1 MNVNG
6 LEFFDD
12 VLEMHTAPNTLAGK
26 YARLRALL
34 ERACKDLTT
43 QEPIQFS
50 NFFSRLN
57 FVCSRYHV
65 DGRLAFRINTFRVHS
80 NDILYRNAVP
90 EEATYLQDL
99 KAVCQALSHLYEIP
113 IPEGLHAMLPV
124 VDLYLPHTG
133 TRHHLE
139 RVRVELVT
147 VDDQYLY
154 VVDEAQPS
162 EDPIRVRH
170 GVAGVN
176 DAFNETIAQ
185 LWKGCQLNLV
195 EVNVDDDGTY
205 VPGLIILEPD
215 YLVDISS
222 LAECMKEYGAHPL
235 NFIQARLEP
244 AKNTRHILLGNIANL
259 FLDEFVNERPD
270 RPVVFL
276 EALRTAFR
284 NAPFEFATCEG
295 VDRDF
300 FKDVEL
306 QYHNIRRVVND
317 VFPGRGIAR
326 ENAILEPSFIC
337 EHLGVQGR
345 LDLLQLQEKGQP
357 QFVIELKSGKAPYPE
372 DNHALVGHN
381 HRSQAFI
388 YQILIQKVLGVAFRD
403 LSTFILYSRY
413 TAPDA
418 NLRLPTPYMSAI
430 REVLNVRNGIVAN
443 ERRIANAVTNGD
455 THTLISNISPDT
467 LITNDR
473 VSPRFIADYIV
484 PQIRRFREV
493 FETATPLELAYFHS
507 FYAFVTREQYLSK
520 AGDTEYDTLR
530 GISSLW
536 LSSLAEKF
544 EAGEMLTDL
553 EIMENHTAA
562 EARTLKLRIPV
573 YEHDLLHNF
582 RQGDIVILY
591 ERNAATDNVTNK
603 QIFKGTI
610 QELAPDFITVRI
622 RYRQRN
628 QAVLPAGSRYAVER
642 DFLDAS
648 YHAMYR
654 GLYAFL
660 QANKDRRD
668 LLLHQR
674 KPAQNMHLQLAGS
687 YGSPEINAITLK
699 AKQAND
705 YFLLAGPP
713 GTGKTSRALKAMVE
727 EFYTEPGKNILL
739 LSFTNRAVDEIC
751 DALDVVAGS
760 PAYIRIGAELACAAE
775 HRKRLLEHVIRGCHN
790 RDDVR
795 RQIEAHRIFV
805 GTVAS
810 LAGKTELFKLK
821 HFEVAIIDEA
831 SQILEPALAGLL
843 SAKDGKGGNAIG
855 KFILIGDHK
864 QLPAVVLQKESDSI
878 VNDPGLRQV
887 GLHDRR
893 NSFFERLFHLH
904 GRDAGSPVWGMLHKQ
919 GRMHPEIALFPN
931 YAFYNS
937 QLQEVPTPHQTE
949 ALAYA
954 AVEPGNLVEQLVAS
968 RRLAFIPAAKHV
980 DDKTHKTNTYE
991 ARIAATLVK
1000 NIYTLY
1006 QHNGMAFSA
1015 AQTLGIITPYRS
1027 QIALIKRSLHALGI
1041 PELNEVMVDTVE
1053 RFQGSERDIIIYSCA
1068 VNDYRQLSFLSQAVE
1083 VDGQLVDRKL
1093 NVAITRARK
1102 QLFITGNPVIL
1113 SNSLTYYRFLEFIRS
1128 RGGYVHATPEQFL
1141 SGNFSLEAPVHTN
1154 APAANDRFDAVF
1166 DDLVATPLHQDPRTS
1181 QPDQPLGFDHDHH
1194 VLNVVAY
1201 GRTQF
1206 NTATGP
1212 FTTADKVNLYCYYQ
1226 LRNSYADGLHMFAEY
1241 DTYLRQL
1248 FAQCNHRV
1256 ALIDIGCGPMTGG
1269 LAFQR
1274 HFDTIANFYFHY
1286 VGIDVAPAMLDKARL
1301 FAASGLLAR
1310 DTRVQFVERLERVEA
1325 AYWESVFTLPHAVV
1339 LYAGNVFGSM
1349 RNEDA
1354 ALLAA
1359 QVNDLMDKFPGNK
1372 YVLIFQ
1378 GPALEQQARSY
1389 TVFKKLVPR
1398 LHGVSSTPGS
1408 HHSHP
1413 AGSLSAYPPPGQP

>member
-12 VLEMHTAPNTLAGK
+12 VQEMHAAPNTLAGK

-34 ERACKDLTT
+34 ERACKDLTA

-57 FVCSRYHV
+57 FVCSKYHA
-65 DGRLAFRINTFRVHS
+65 DGRLAFRVNTFRVHS

-99 KAVCQALSHLYEIP
+99 KAVCQVLSHFYEVP
-113 IPEGLHAMLPV
+113 IPEALRAILPV
-124 VDLYLPHTG
+124 ADLYLPHTG
-133 TRHHLE
+133 ARQHLE

-147 VDDQYLY
+147 MDGEYLY

-162 EDPIRVRH
+162 EDPIRVRY

-195 EVNVDDDGTY
+195 EVTVEDDGTY
-205 VPGLIILEPD
+205 VPGLLILEPD

-235 NFIQARLEP
+235 HFIQAKLEP
-244 AKNTRHILLGNIANL
+244 AKNTKHILLGNIANL

-270 RPVVFL
+270 QPVVFL
-276 EALRTAFR
+276 EALRAAFR

-388 YQILIQKVLGVAFRD
+388 YQILIQKVLGVAFKD

-443 ERRIANAVTNGD
+443 EKRIASAVSHGD
-455 THTLISNISPDT
+455 TQALISAISPDT
-467 LITNDR
+467 LITSER

-484 PQIRRFREV
+484 PQIRRFREA

-536 LSSLAEKF
+536 LSSLPEKF
-544 EAGEMLTDL
+544 EAGEILTGL
-553 EIMENHTAA
+553 EIVENHTAH
-562 EARTLKLRIPV
+562 EARTLKLRIPA
-573 YEHDLLHNF
+573 YEHDFLHNF

-591 ERNAATDNVTNK
+591 ERNAASDNVTNK

-642 DFLDAS
+642 DFLDVS

-660 QANKDRRD
+660 LANKDRRQ

-674 KPAQNMHLQLAGS
+674 QPTQHMHLQLTGS

-751 DALDVVAGS
+751 DALDTVAGS

-775 HRKRLLEHVIRGCHN
+775 HRKRLLEHVIRGCHH

-795 RQIEAHRIFV
+795 RQLETHRIFA

-821 HFEVAIIDEA
+821 HFDVAIIDEA

-864 QLPAVVLQKESDSI
+864 QLPAVVLQKESDSA
-878 VNDPGLRQV
+878 VNDAALSQI

-904 GRDAGSPVWGMLHKQ
+904 SQDADSPVWGMLHKQ

-931 YAFYNS
+931 YAFYNN

-954 AVEPGNLVEQLVAS
+954 NVEAGNPVQQLVAS

-980 DDKTHKTNTYE
+980 EDKTHKTNTCE
-991 ARIAATLVK
+991 ARIACTLAK

-1006 QHNGMAFSA
+1006 QRNGMVFSA
-1015 AQTLGIITPYRS
+1015 AQALGIITPYRS
-1027 QIALIKRSLHALGI
+1027 QIALIKRGLHALGI
-1041 PELNEVMVDTVE
+1041 PELNDVMVDTVE
-1053 RFQGSERDIIIYSCA
+1053 RFQGSERDIIIYSCSA
-1068 VNDYRQLSFLSQAVE
+1068 NDYRQLFFLSQAIP

-1113 SNSLTYYRFLEFIRS
+1113 SNSLTYYRFLEFIRA

-1141 SGNFSLEAPVHTN
+1141 AGDFSLEVPVHTN
-1154 APAANDRFDAVF
+1154 KPTTDDAFAAVF
-1166 DDLVATPLHQDPRTS
+1166 DKLVLTPLLQDPRTL
-1181 QPDQPLGFDHDHH
+1181 QPDQPLGFDRDHH
-1194 VLNVVAY
+1194 QLNVVEY
-1201 GRTQF
+1201 GRAQF
-1206 NTATGP
+1206 DKATGA
-1212 FTTADKVNLYCYYQ
+1212 FSAADKVNLYCYYQ
-1226 LRNSYADGLHMFAEY
+1226 LPGSYADSVAVFAAY
-1241 DTYLRQL
+1241 DAYLRRL
-1248 FAQCNHRV
+1248 FAQCDHRITLV
-1256 ALIDIGCGPMTGG
+1256 DIGCGPMTGG
-1269 LAFQR
+1269 LAFQQ
-1274 HFDTIANFYFHY
+1274 HFGTAPNFYFHY
-1286 VGIDVAPAMLDKARL
+1286 AGIDVAPAMLDKARL

-1310 DTRVQFVERLERVEA
+1310 DTRVQFVTALDRIED
-1325 AYWESVFTLPHAVV
+1325 AYWESVFTLPNTVV
-1339 LYAGNVFGSM
+1339 LYAGNVFGSVS
-1349 RNEDA
+1349 NEAA
-1354 ALLAA
+1354 ALLAM
-1359 QVNDLMDKFPGNK
+1359 QVNRLMDKFPLNK
-1372 YVLIFQ
+1372 YVLVFQ
-1378 GPALEQQARSY
+1378 GPSLERQARSY
-1389 TVFKKLVPR
+1389 AAFRKLVPR
-1398 LHGVSSTPGS
+1398 LHNVSSTPDS

-1413 AGSLSAYPPPGQP
+1413 ARSLSAYSPPGQR